1 MSATH
6 ASEPREAA
14 SANVRSTA
22 EIIENHPEAQIDISE
37 ALDDANVESA
47 DQSHTPVSWRDVSLQ
62 DVYDARTRIM
72 RHLQRTPLLA
82 SRTIGELAGV
92 RLGLKAEVFQ
102 RTGSFKA
109 RGALNAALLLTP
121 EQRQRGMITISAGNH
136 GQGLAFAG
144 SLVGART
151 VVFMPKTAVPTKV
164 EAIRGYGAETMF
176 SDTMEGVFDVM
187 ETYRAEHDMTFVS
200 PFSDPA
206 IIAGQGVVGLEILE
220 DMPDV
225 ENVIVPVGGGGLLSG
240 IALAIKSHRPD
251 VRIVG
256 VEPIGANV
264 VRRSLDSGKPEAAV
278 KIDTIA
284 DGLTAPFA
292 GELSQAVISKYVDDV
307 ILVSDEEIV
316 ASLRLILARTKVLVE
331 PAGAA
336 ATAAL
341 LSGRTGARPGSH
353 TVVILS
359 GGNVDAGKLKG
370 LL

>member
-6 ASEPREAA
+6 ASGPRGAT
-14 SANVRSTA
+14 SANVRSSA
-22 EIIENHPEAQIDISE
+22 EIIEDIPEAQVDIPG
-37 ALDDANVESA
+37 ALDQANVDSDVISQTVA
-47 DQSHTPVSWRDVSLQ
+47 SWTDVTLQ
-62 DVYDARTRIM
+62 DVLDARTRLM
-72 RHLQRTPLLA
+72 PHLQRTPLLA
-82 SRTIGELAGV
+82 CRTIGQLSGT
-92 RLGLKAEVFQ
+92 RLGMKAEVFQ

-121 EQRQRGMITISAGNH
+121 RQHASGMITISAGNH

-176 SDTMEGVFDVM
+176 SETMEGVFDVM
-187 ETYRAEHDMTFVS
+187 ETYRAEHGMTFVS

-225 ENVIVPVGGGGLLSG
+225 ENVIVPVGGGGLVAG
-240 IALAIKSHRPD
+240 IALAVKSQRPD

-256 VEPIGANV
+256 VEPVGANI
-264 VRRSLDSGKPEAAV
+264 VRRSLDSGRPEAAL
-278 KIDTIA
+278 KIDTVA
-284 DGLTAPFA
+284 DGLSAPFA
-292 GELSQAVISKYVDDV
+292 GELSQTIIEHYVDDV
-307 ILVSDEEIV
+307 ILVSDSEII
-316 ASLRLILARTKVLVE
+316 AALRLILARAKVLVE

-336 ATAAL
+336 ATAGL
-341 LSGRTGARPGSH
+341 LSGKTGVRPGSR

-359 GGNVDAGKLKG
+359 GGNVDGDKLKS